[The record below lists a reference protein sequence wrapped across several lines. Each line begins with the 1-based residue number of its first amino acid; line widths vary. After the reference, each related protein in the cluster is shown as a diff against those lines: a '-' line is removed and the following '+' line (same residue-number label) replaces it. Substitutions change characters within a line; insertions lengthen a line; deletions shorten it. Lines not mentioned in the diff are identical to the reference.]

1 MRNDYSLEA
10 WLFINHICM
19 MMSMD
24 AIEEISNIGEDK
36 NISLDDL
43 ITTLRKIKAIKIE
56 DKWYLSKFTSHVK
69 NLCEKLDISFESQE
83 IKK

>member
-1 MRNDYSLEA
+1 MRNDNSLEA

-19 MMSMD
+19 MMSMN

-43 ITTLRKIKAIKIE
+43 IITLRKIKATKIE
-56 DKWYLSKFTSHVK
+56 DKWYLSRFTNKVK
-69 NLCEKLDISFESQE
+69 QLCEKLDIKFLSQE
-83 IKK
+83 II

>member
-1 MRNDYSLEA
+1 MN
-10 WLFINHICM
+10 
-19 MMSMD
+19 

-56 DKWYLSKFTSHVK
+56 NKWYLSKFTSHVTD
-69 NLCEKLDISFESQE
+69 LCEKLDIKFKSQK
-83 IKK
+83 ITG